1 MELDTEKISDIVATL
16 LSPHY
21 KDISSIETIIQYI
34 KDDVELTVEEKLFA
48 MFAMGRRFENGR
60 LYSGM
65 QDLFRFGG
73 KLTDPDPEEDEKV

>member
-1 MELDTEKISDIVATL
+1 MNLDIEKISDLVASL

-21 KDISSIETIIQYI
+21 KDITSIESIIQFI
-34 KDDVELTVEEKLFA
+34 KDDADLTQEEKLFA

-65 QDLFRFGG
+65 QDLFMFGG

>member
-1 MELDTEKISDIVATL
+1 
-16 LSPHY
+16 
-21 KDISSIETIIQYI
+21 
-34 KDDVELTVEEKLFA
+34 
-48 MFAMGRRFENGR
+48 MGRRFENGR